1 MLHALKTYLV
11 LFIGSKIGKSFFIV
25 LCFLLM
31 GLSSLNI
38 YIDSKLPNE
47 KKIKDI
53 ELQIPLKVFSSDAKL
68 IGEFGEKRRTALK
81 FNEIPKHYINAVLAA
96 EDDSFFSHSG
106 VSYKGLLRS
115 FYRILVSGRIQG
127 GGSTIT
133 MQVAGNYL
141 TSRDV
146 SLFRKVKDIF
156 LAYRLEKV
164 YSKEEIFEF
173 YVNRIFFGNRAYG
186 IAAASEVY
194 YGKPLSELNLAQWA
208 MIAALPKAP
217 SSMNPLAN
225 PKRALVRR
233 NWILERMLELEY
245 IHEEQFSLAIT
256 SPLTANYYGLVSE
269 VEAPYVAEEVRRYM
283 IQEYGLKAYSE
294 GLKVY
299 TTIDSEFQN
308 KATQAL
314 TKGLEEYDR
323 RHGFRRPENIIN
335 LLPDVFLSSSKSEK
349 LSQIERSLAQHATP
363 SSFDEISLE
372 PVFKYLDQYTENKNR
387 FLGVA
392 LKADDDL
399 EILTKTGEILNILW
413 KEEIKWM
420 RPYISENRRGTRPK
434 SYSDILKVG
443 DVVWLKKDNITQSVS
458 LTQIPDV
465 QGALVTIDPN
475 FGSILALVGGYDFF
489 LSKFNRAEQASPLLG
504 SNFKPFLY
512 AAAFS
517 DRFTPSSLIN
527 DAPIIFDDEALEEKW
542 RPRNAS
548 GRFFGPTRLR
558 EGLLQ
563 SRNLV
568 SVRLL
573 RELGIE
579 KVRSYSEKFGFDKQ
593 RLPADLSLS
602 LGTASLNPLKNA
614 AAYAVFASGGKK
626 VEPYLISK
634 IIDRSGQIL
643 FENEAKKPEQVI
655 DPRIAFLINDILKE
669 AAQRGTAR
677 KLSELE
683 RRDFAGKTGTTNKA
697 ESTWFTGYND
707 NIVTSVWVGFDQP
720 RSLGD
725 REFGSSIALPIWLDY
740 KKEIIERI
748 PLSTTLPPK
757 GISIIKID
765 KNSGELA
772 KKESKKVMFEY
783 FLNNNSPN

>member
-11 LFIGSKIGKSFFIV
+11 LFISSKIGKIFLIL

-96 EDDSFFSHSG
+96 EDDGFFSHSG

-308 KATQAL
+308 KATQSL

-349 LSQIERSLAQHATP
+349 LSQIERSLAQHTKP

>member
-11 LFIGSKIGKSFFIV
+11 LFISSKIGKSFLIL

-31 GLSSLNI
+31 GLFSLNI

-349 LSQIERSLAQHATP
+349 LSQIERSLAQHTTP

-413 KEEIKWM
+413 KEEINWM